1 MDFQE
6 FKNRV
11 ARDLKLDLNSYKDAQ
26 LRRRINT
33 LMIRKKIGSYAEYYR
48 IISGDRQSFADFV
61 DFLTINVTE
70 FFRDIRAFQELE
82 KRVLPELL
90 AGNRRL
96 KIWSA
101 ACSNG
106 AEPYSLAIILDEL
119 TPGIHHR
126 IEATDLDPNVLQT
139 AVRGLYPPD
148 LLRNMPQSRLE
159 KYFRNENGRYALDPQ
174 IKKRV
179 TFRRHDLLADPYGQ
193 GFDLIVCRNVQIYFT
208 REAQWR
214 VNSRFSQALRP
225 GGVLFLGASETIL
238 NAAEFGLERMAI
250 SFYRRT
256 DAGSRFKQGV
266 SKGQ

>member
-11 ARDLKLDLNSYKDAQ
+11 ARELKLDLNSYKDTQ
-26 LRRRINT
+26 LQRRINT
-33 LMIRKKIGSYAEYYR
+33 LMTRKKIGNYAEYYR
-48 IISGDRQSFADFV
+48 IISRDRKNFGDFV
-61 DFLTINVTE
+61 DYLTINVTE

-82 KRVLPELL
+82 KKVLPGLL
-90 AGNRRL
+90 AANPRL

-106 AEPYSLAIILDEL
+106 AEPYSVAIILDEL
-119 TPGIHHR
+119 TPGRHHR

-139 AVRGLYPPD
+139 AARGVYPPD
-148 LLRNMPQSRLE
+148 LLRNMPVGRRE
-159 KYFRNENGRYALDPQ
+159 KYFRSENGHYALDPQ

-225 GGVLFLGASETIL
+225 GGVLFLGASETIFS
-238 NAAEFGLERMAI
+238 AAELGLERMTA
-250 SFYRRT
+250 SFYRR
-256 DAGSRFKQGV
+256 AGAKSRLKQGV
-266 SKGQ
+266 D